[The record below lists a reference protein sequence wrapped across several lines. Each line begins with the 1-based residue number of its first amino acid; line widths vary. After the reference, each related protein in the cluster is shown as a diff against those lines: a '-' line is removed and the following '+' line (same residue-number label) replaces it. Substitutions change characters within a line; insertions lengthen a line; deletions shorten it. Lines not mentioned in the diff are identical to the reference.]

1 MNLLT
6 LFLFQGIAGF
16 TGQLLNFALIWQIL
30 NWYHS
35 PFLMSVCAGVG
46 ILINVVLTPWIG
58 QLVDR
63 SHRLKVAA
71 SGDLLSVVVSFGL
84 FLCLPVLHGQR
95 SGIVAI
101 VIAYALRALAA
112 QIQSTAFMAAL
123 ADMSDDVTRGR
134 LFARWQTVVS
144 VAGLVAVPMSA
155 ALMSVLRLDRFVL
168 IDLAAV
174 SVAVVNAWR
183 VARRTPMHAVE
194 PVAAESRGTAFQ
206 DLKATWEYLR
216 EDAVLSTFL
225 FALPFI
231 NFVCAPIGTL
241 LPPLIKL
248 DWHLDVKSLAIAE
261 TLSTIGILAASMLQS
276 VWTPKVRREY
286 LIVGGLFTLT
296 ASLGMIGGWR
306 GASPFLLYAGMLVCG
321 LSVMFV
327 NIPLQTAIST
337 CTPESM
343 RGRVDSVMVVLCSA
357 VSPIGLMV
365 FGTMAELTSTRSAMR
380 VGTVLLGAM
389 ILVLAIRV
397 GGLGRRSNVLQ
408 S

>member
-1 MNLLT
+1 
-6 LFLFQGIAGF
+6 
-16 TGQLLNFALIWQIL
+16 
-30 NWYHS
+30 
-35 PFLMSVCAGVG
+35 MSVCAGAG
-46 ILINVVLTPWIG
+46 ILINVILTPWVG

-71 SGDLLSVVVSFGL
+71 SGDLLSVVVSCGL
-84 FLCLPVLHGQR
+84 FLCLPALHGQR

-101 VIAYALRALAA
+101 IVAYALRALAA

-144 VAGLVAVPMSA
+144 VAGLIAVPMSA
-155 ALMSVLRLDRFVL
+155 ALMNVLRLDRFVL

-174 SVAVVNAWR
+174 SAAVVNAWR

-194 PVAAESRGTAFQ
+194 SVAAELRSTAFQ
-206 DLKATWEYLR
+206 DLKAAWKYLR
-216 EDAVLSTFL
+216 EDAVLTSFL
-225 FALPFI
+225 LALPFI
-231 NFVCAPIGTL
+231 NFVCAPISTL

-248 DWHLDVKSLAIAE
+248 DWHLNVKSLAIAE
-261 TLSTIGILAASMLQS
+261 TLLTIGILTASMLQS
-276 VWTPKVRREY
+276 VWTANVRREY
-286 LIVGGLFTLT
+286 LMVSALFALT
-296 ASLGMIGGWR
+296 ASLGMISGWQ
-306 GASPFLLYAGMLVCG
+306 GASPLLLYAGMLVCG

-327 NIPLQTAIST
+327 NIPLQTIIAT
-337 CTPESM
+337 RTPESM
-343 RGRVDSVMVVLCSA
+343 RGRVDSVMVVLRSA
-357 VSPIGLMV
+357 AAPIGLLV
-365 FGTMAELTSTRSAMR
+365 FGSMAELTSTRSAIW

-397 GGLGRRSNVLQ
+397 GGMGRRPNVLQ

>member
-1 MNLLT
+1 MSLLA

-35 PFLMSVCAGVG
+35 PFLMSVCSGVG
-46 ILINVVLTPWIG
+46 IVINLVLTPWIG

-71 SGDLLSVVVSFGL
+71 GGDLLSVVVSCGL
-84 FLCLPVLHGQR
+84 FLCLPALHGQR
-95 SGIVAI
+95 SGVVVII
-101 VIAYALRALAA
+101 IAYALRALAT

-134 LFARWQTVVS
+134 IFARWQTVVS

-183 VARRTPMHAVE
+183 VALRTPMHAVE
-194 PVAAESRGTAFQ
+194 PTAAESRSTAFQ
-206 DLKATWEYLR
+206 DLKATWKYLR
-216 EDAVLSTFL
+216 EDAALTTFL
-225 FALPFI
+225 LALPFI
-231 NFVCAPIGTL
+231 NFVCAPISTL

-261 TLSTIGILAASMLQS
+261 TLLTIGILAASMLQS

-286 LIVGGLFTLT
+286 LIVAGLFALT
-296 ASLGMIGGWR
+296 ASIGMIGGWS
-306 GASPFLLYAGMLVCG
+306 GATPFLLYSGMLACG

-327 NIPLQTAIST
+327 RIPLRTAIATS
-337 CTPESM
+337 TPESM
-343 RGRVDSVMVVLCSA
+343 RGRVDSVMLVLGSVA
-357 VSPIGLMV
+357 APIGLLAFGAMV
-365 FGTMAELTSTRSAMR
+365 ELTSSRSAVW

-397 GGLGRRSNVLQ
+397 GGMRRRSNVLQ